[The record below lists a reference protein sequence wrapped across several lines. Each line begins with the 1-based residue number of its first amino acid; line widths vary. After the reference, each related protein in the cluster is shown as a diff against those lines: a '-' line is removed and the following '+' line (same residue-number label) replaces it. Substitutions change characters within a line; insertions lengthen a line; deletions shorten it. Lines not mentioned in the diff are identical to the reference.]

1 MTKPSN
7 KTKKVQRG
15 LGRGLSTLL
24 GDAEVRD
31 LLQEHHISNKKN
43 NTSKTKPSNTN
54 STTVKNIPIEWITSG
69 PWQPRRNFDKMQL
82 EELAKSLSKQG
93 VIQPVLVR
101 STSGKENKYELI
113 AGERRWRAAQIAKLY
128 EIPAIVRE
136 FSEQEAA
143 EIALV
148 ENIQRRDLT
157 PIEEALAYQQLIQT
171 FGYTQQTLSTVIG
184 KSRPHI
190 ANLLRLLTLPEWVQS
205 ALEKGTV
212 SVGQI
217 RPIIGHVDIDKLAEL
232 IIKKNLTAREV
243 EKLLKPKNKINKKFQ
258 MQNENIDVENRKLEE
273 KIEQQIGLKAN
284 ISWNSKTETGSIK
297 LSVSSIE
304 QFDSILERM
313 GVQIR

>member
-54 STTVKNIPIEWITSG
+54 FTTVKNIPIEWITSG

-232 IIKKNLTAREV
+232 IIKQNLTAREV
-243 EKLLKPKNKINKKFQ
+243 ENLLKPKNKNTKNLKI
-258 MQNENIDVENRKLEE
+258 ENGNSDVENRKLEE
-273 KIEQQIGLKAN
+273 KIEQQIGLKVN
-284 ISWNSKTETGSIK
+284 ISWNSRTETGSIK
-297 LSVSSIE
+297 LSVSSVE

-313 GVQIR
+313 GIQTR

>member
-1 MTKPSN
+1 MTKSSK
-7 KTKKVQRG
+7 KTKKVARG

-24 GDAEVRD
+24 GDAEARD
-31 LLQEHHISNKKN
+31 LLQEHPISNKTKN
-43 NTSKTKPSNTN
+43 VSKSGPSNTKSN
-54 STTVKNIPIEWITSG
+54 TVKNIPIEWITSG
-69 PWQPRRNFDKMQL
+69 PWQPRRNFDTMQL
-82 EELAKSLSKQG
+82 EELQIPFKTG

-101 STSGKENKYELI
+101 STPGQENKYELI
-113 AGERRWRAAQIAKLY
+113 AGERRWRAAQIAKIY

-148 ENIQRRDLT
+148 ENIQRRDLSS
-157 PIEEALAYQQLIQT
+157 IEEALAYQQLIQT

-232 IIKKNLTAREV
+232 IIKQNLTAREV
-243 EKLLKPKNKINKKFQ
+243 EKLLKPKNKINKKLQ
-258 MQNENIDVENRKLEE
+258 IQNENSDVENRRLEE

-284 ISWNSKTETGSIK
+284 IYWNSKTETGSIK
-297 LSVSSIE
+297 LSVSSVE

-313 GVQIR
+313 GIQTR